1 MIMIIIIPILIFL
14 YLDIY
19 IYNKEKELNIINNII
34 SKFSSASSNFNVS
47 NDDNNETI
55 TLNFYN
61 YSLLFTTNIINEFI
75 SFNDIY
81 YIYHNNSH
89 HISHKRLFYNSAIN
103 EITNPSV
110 LYKKNSYDEL
120 YYFLDNY
127 NDKKAKFIYIEL
139 VVYVITINKKLKSY
153 KTIKTTFYIKRNI
166 MYKDLFLYFFKT
178 LIKDSKYKFTIPNDS
193 SLIFNNNNNN
203 ENDQQFKII
212 DYYNSDIDNTN
223 QLEYTHKTIDEY
235 NDFYYS

>member
-1 MIMIIIIPILIFL
+1 MIILIIISFLIF
-14 YLDIY
+14 IY
-19 IYNKEKELNIINNII
+19 FYDNKKDSNIINNII
-34 SKFSSASSNFNVS
+34 NKFPSASNNFNVTHNN
-47 NDDNNETI
+47 NDII

-61 YSLLFTTNIINEFI
+61 FSLIFTTNIINEFI

-89 HISHKRLFYNSAIN
+89 YISHKRLFYNSAIN
-103 EITNPSV
+103 DITNPLV

-139 VVYVITINKKLKSY
+139 VLYEITINKKLKSY
-153 KTIKTTFYIKRNI
+153 KTIKTTFYIRRNI
-166 MYKDLFLYFFKT
+166 IYKDLFLNFFKR
-178 LIKDSKYKFTIPNDS
+178 LINNSKYKFTIPNDS
-193 SLIFNNNNNN
+193 TLIFNNNNDNNN
-203 ENDQQFKII
+203 EFKIY
-212 DYYNSDIDNTN
+212 DYYNSSIDNIN